1 LDSQLR
7 IVNIGDIELRRVL
20 GRQSFFTK
28 TKRRKGLWEIVDYE
42 AYIGESS
49 KPMTVREYR
58 GAALDVRDSFIQQK
72 KWEMFL
78 NTRRI

>member
-7 IVNIGDIELRRVL
+7 VVNIGDMELRRVL
-20 GRQSFFTK
+20 RRHSSFIK
-28 TKRRKGLWEIVDYE
+28 IKRRKSYCEIVDYE

-49 KPMTVREYR
+49 KPMTVRQYR
-58 GAALDVRDSFIQQK
+58 GAALDVRDSFIQLK

-78 NTRRI
+78 NTSRI